1 MNNIYFTIAVV
12 FFLAA
17 LGVILLRHLRRVRQA
32 ANSDWEEL
40 LSRLEPVNRE
50 NIARI
55 AHDAL
60 QDDSSAEYMELDG
73 PEMSSLLGGL
83 EGLEVLERNCHVLVD
98 LAAYV
103 QRWYPEA
110 LVVAEQLRMN
120 ARELEWHVA
129 RLKGAAQTGSAIGIC
144 RLRSASGGDLLRYD
158 AERSGAICQDHHSWR
173 YGSSGSSLDR
183 QLTRRAKTAAT
194 VPTTS
199 ISFLKRQRLLA
210 SYESG

>member
-129 RLKGAAQTGSAIGIC
+129 RLKGAAQTGNLQSAFADYAQRAAVIYYVMTQNVLELYARTTIPGVT
-144 RLRSASGGDLLRYD
+144 DL
-158 AERSGAICQDHHSWR
+158 Q
-173 YGSSGSSLDR
+173 
-183 QLTRRAKTAAT
+183 AA
-194 VPTTS
+194 
-199 ISFLKRQRLLA
+199 L
-210 SYESG
+210 

>member
-17 LGVILLRHLRRVRQA
+17 LGILLLRYSRRVRRA
-32 ANSDWEEL
+32 ANSDWEQL
-40 LSRLEPVNRE
+40 LARLEPVNRE

-55 AHDAL
+55 AEDAL
-60 QDDSSAEYMELDG
+60 QDASSSDYAELDG
-73 PEMSSLLGGL
+73 PAMSSLLGGL
-83 EGLEVLERNCHVLVD
+83 EGLEVLERNCQVLVD

-129 RLKGAAQTGSAIGIC
+129 RLKGAAQTGNLQTAFADYAQRAAVIYFTMSQNVLELYA
-144 RLRSASGGDLLRYD
+144 RTTLP
-158 AERSGAICQDHHSWR
+158 GANE
-173 YGSSGSSLDR
+173 LE
-183 QLTRRAKTAAT
+183 AA
-194 VPTTS
+194 
-199 ISFLKRQRLLA
+199 L
-210 SYESG
+210 